1 MMGLR
6 PPDPWSGLILLS
18 VIFIFYT
25 LPITDQSIMKKIEI
39 KTNCKKLLSDI
50 YTPVGIYLRLRDRFR
65 DTILL
70 ESTDYHVAENS
81 YSFICINAIAGIE
94 ISDTKSIEFKL
105 PGQTPEKVALES
117 LSDTPRLLW
126 EFMQRFDTTP
136 SPEKAVRA
144 VQGLFGYTC
153 FDAVQFFDTI
163 QLRDRRNEG
172 TPGKDTVKPGQEA
185 AQPGIPLM
193 RYRLYQYVIAI
204 NHFKDELYICENQIA
219 GLESEVAVVESLIK
233 SKDTPVYPFQVKGE
247 EISNLKDEEYKDIVR
262 KGIQHCLRGDV
273 FQIVLSRRFQQSYI
287 GDEFNVYRALRS
299 INPSPYLFF
308 FDYGDYK
315 LMGSSPES
323 QLILRNG
330 EAIVHPIA
338 GTFKRSGDDITD
350 KAMADKLLKDAKENA
365 EHVML
370 VDLARNDL
378 SRSCDG
384 VKVEHYR
391 QVQYY
396 SHVIHLVSEVRG
408 QLREGYNPFE
418 LLASTFPA
426 GTLSGAPK
434 FKAMELIDTYEPTA
448 RNYYGGCIGFMGF
461 DGSCNQAIMIRSLLS
476 RNNTLTYQAGAGVV
490 AASKPESE
498 LEEVNNKLGALKKA
512 ILFAQEIAG

>member
-1 MMGLR
+1 
-6 PPDPWSGLILLS
+6 
-18 VIFIFYT
+18 
-25 LPITDQSIMKKIEI
+25 MKKIAI
-39 KTNCKKLLSDI
+39 NTQCKKLLSDI

-94 ISDTKSIEFKL
+94 ISDTRNIEFKL
-105 PGQTPEKVALES
+105 PGLPPEKKPLVDMA
-117 LSDTPRLLW
+117 DTPKLLW
-126 EFMQRFDTTP
+126 EFMERFDSKP
-136 SPEKAVRA
+136 SPEKPVRA
-144 VQGLFGYTC
+144 VQGLFGYTT

-163 QLRDRRNEG
+163 KLSSG
-172 TPGKDTVKPGQEA
+172 EA
-185 AQPGIPLM
+185 KEGIPLM
-193 RYRLYQYVIAI
+193 RYRLYQYVIAV
-204 NHFKDELYICENQIA
+204 NHFKDELYICENQIQ
-219 GLESEVAVVESLIK
+219 GLESEIGLVESLIK
-233 SKDTPVYPFQVKGE
+233 SKDVPVYPFRIKGQE
-247 EISNLKDEEYKDIVR
+247 TSNLKDEEYIEMVK
-262 KGIQHCLRGDV
+262 KGIKSCHRGDV
-273 FQIVLSRRFQQSYI
+273 FQIVLSRRFQQGFT

-323 QLILRNG
+323 QLILQNG

-338 GTFKRSGDDITD
+338 GTFKRSGDDVTD
-350 KAMADKLLKDAKENA
+350 KMMADRLLKDAKENA

-378 SRSCDG
+378 SRNCDE
-384 VKVEHYR
+384 VAVAQYR

-408 QLREGYNPFE
+408 KLRDGYNPFA
-418 LLASTFPA
+418 LLATTFPA

-434 FKAMELIDTYEPTA
+434 FKAMELIDEYEPTA
-448 RNYYGGCIGFMGF
+448 RSYYGGCIGFMGF
-461 DGSCNQAIMIRSLLS
+461 DGSCNHAIMIRSLLS
-476 RNNTLTYQAGAGVV
+476 RNNTLIYQAGAGVV
-490 AASKPESE
+490 AASQPESE
-498 LEEVNNKLGALKKA
+498 LQEVNNKLGALKKA
-512 ILFAQEIAG
+512 ILFAEEISQ